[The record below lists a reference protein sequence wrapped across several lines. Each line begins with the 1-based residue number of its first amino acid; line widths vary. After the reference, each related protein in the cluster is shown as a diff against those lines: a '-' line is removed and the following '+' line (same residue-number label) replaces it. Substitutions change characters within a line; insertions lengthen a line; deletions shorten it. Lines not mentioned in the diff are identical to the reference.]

1 MFNRTLQSVLT
12 RRSQLALLLGL
23 GLLSNTAHG
32 ESFDADF
39 FAPKVELA
47 SVQYAHLADLH
58 IPAFQVRATATLYV
72 AKEPE
77 PMTLGFSNA
86 DLLPAAKPSNT
97 QNQDFTTLLTNEVRR
112 SLKQMLTLEVK
123 NEWATFTLT
132 PKAITLQ
139 AQGLQMVVK
148 QNSTKIEWRT
158 AF

>member
-1 MFNRTLQSVLT
+1 MFTSTVQSTLSH
-12 RRSQLALLLGL
+12 RSQLALLLGL
-23 GLLSNTAHG
+23 SLLSNTAHG

-58 IPAFQVRATATLYV
+58 MPAFQVRATATLYV

-77 PMTLGFSNA
+77 PMTFGFSNTE
-86 DLLPAAKPSNT
+86 LFPTVKPSNA

-112 SLKQMLTLEVK
+112 SLKQMLTLEIK